1 MEEDFAAKVMDVR
14 VEKAKH
20 DDDEDNAITA
30 NDANNAV
37 ATALRLMNMAS
48 VDLNHKTKV
57 PAQISVWGCLT
68 STQLFTH
75 WDVYLEER
83 VVSDYRNT
91 GLILPPYIA
100 WHALSYLLPWSH
112 WQ

>member
-37 ATALRLMNMAS
+37 ATALRLMNMA
-48 VDLNHKTKV
+48 VDARCWIDQTRPLKCSRSNL
-57 PAQISVWGCLT
+57 WGGGGCNFN
-68 STQLFTH
+68 SQN
-75 WDVYLEER
+75 YLSLYPGR
-83 VVSDYRNT
+83 RGT
-91 GLILPPYIA
+91 CC
-100 WHALSYLLPWSH
+100 
-112 WQ
+112 Q

>member
-37 ATALRLMNMAS
+37 ATALRLMNMA
-48 VDLNHKTKV
+48 
-57 PAQISVWGCLT
+57 I
-68 STQLFTH
+68 QL
-75 WDVYLEER
+75 
-83 VVSDYRNT
+83 
-91 GLILPPYIA
+91 
-100 WHALSYLLPWSH
+100 
-112 WQ
+112 

>member
-57 PAQISVWGCLT
+57 PPLKS
-68 STQLFTH
+68 LFG
-75 WDVYLEER
+75 DV
-83 VVSDYRNT
+83 
-91 GLILPPYIA
+91 
-100 WHALSYLLPWSH
+100 
-112 WQ
+112 